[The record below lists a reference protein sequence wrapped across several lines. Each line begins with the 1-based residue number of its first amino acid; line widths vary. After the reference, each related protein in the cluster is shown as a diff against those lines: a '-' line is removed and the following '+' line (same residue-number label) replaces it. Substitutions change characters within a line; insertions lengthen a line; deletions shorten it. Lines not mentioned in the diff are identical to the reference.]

1 MQMEYKISVQPTP
14 NPNALKFVLN
24 VPAKSRESA
33 VFKSSESEAPSVPL
47 AAELLKLPSVIEV
60 YFSGY
65 FITVTQSG
73 SADWD
78 ALEKQVKAVIFDNI
92 QKHDPD
98 FEVKR
103 QSYSVPR
110 KPSGEIA
117 KIEDILDRTIRPALQ
132 RDGGDLQVISLE
144 DKVLTISYQGAC
156 GCCPHAA
163 MGTLYAI
170 QNILRDQYDPALQ
183 VEMA

>member
-1 MQMEYKISVQPTP
+1 MEFKISVQPTP

-24 VPAKSRESA
+24 VPAISRESA
-33 VFKSSESEAPSVPL
+33 VFKSSEPEVPSVPL
-47 AAELLKLPSVIEV
+47 ATELLKLPSVTEV

-73 SADWD
+73 NADWD
-78 ALEKQVKAVIFDNI
+78 ALEKDVKAVILDNI

-98 FEVKR
+98 FEVKKR
-103 QSYSVPR
+103 SFSAGN
-110 KPSGEIA
+110 KPAGEIG

-132 RDGGDLQVISLE
+132 RDGGDLQIISLE

-170 QNILRDQYDPALQ
+170 QNILRDQYDSELQ